1 MMKIGAMFSE
11 VFRSLFNKPTTH
23 TYPVEKIPAPDHYR
37 GKLVYN
43 PETCTGCM
51 LCVKDC
57 PAEALE
63 LITIDRKAKKFV
75 MRYHTDRCIF
85 CSQCVEN
92 CRFSCLQMSNDQWE
106 LAALN
111 KEPFTIYYGKEE
123 DVRFIL
129 EPAAAEEA
137 EQPCPESA

>member
-1 MMKIGAMFSE
+1 MMRIGAMFSE
-11 VFRSLFNKPTTH
+11 VFGALFNKPRTQP
-23 TYPVEKIPAPDHYR
+23 YPVEKIPAPPRYR

-63 LITIDRKAKKFV
+63 LLVIDRKAKKFV
-75 MRYHTDRCIF
+75 MRYHSDRCVY

-92 CRFSCLQMSNDQWE
+92 CRFGCLEMSNDQWE

-123 DVRFIL
+123 DVRIIL
-129 EPAAAEEA
+129 EPAAAEQTEEPCA
-137 EQPCPESA
+137 QPA